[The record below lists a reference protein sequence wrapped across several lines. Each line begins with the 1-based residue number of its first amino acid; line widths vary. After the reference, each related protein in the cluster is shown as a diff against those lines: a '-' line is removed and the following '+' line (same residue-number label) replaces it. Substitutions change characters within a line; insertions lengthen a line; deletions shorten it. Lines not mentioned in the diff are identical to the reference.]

1 MTATTF
7 SIRPERTV
15 HPTCPHDCP
24 DTCAML
30 VTVHCG
36 VATQVRGDP
45 AHPTTQGVLCS
56 TVSRTPARTYSAD
69 RVLHPRRRVG
79 PKGTP
84 AIAIDPYRSLAA
96 EKSDWHLAPGTRH
109 RSPAPKRHWRS
120 G

>member
-1 MTATTF
+1 MTAMTF
-7 SIRPERTV
+7 SSHPERTV
-15 HPTCPHDCP
+15 HQTCP
-24 DTCAML
+24 DTCAMM
-30 VTVHCG
+30 VTVQVG
-36 VATQVRGDP
+36 VATQVRDDP